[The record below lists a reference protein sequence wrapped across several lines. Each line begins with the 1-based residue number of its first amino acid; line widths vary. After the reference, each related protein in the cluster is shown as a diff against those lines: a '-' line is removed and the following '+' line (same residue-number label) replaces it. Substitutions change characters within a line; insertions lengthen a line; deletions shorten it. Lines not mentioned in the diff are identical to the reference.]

1 LRAVRNGV
9 HLQLVRPLL
18 VLGRD
23 SETAAARRGRG
34 LFVSGVFAG
43 GGGAARSDLIHVIA
57 SEAKQSIQILDTK
70 DGLLRRQRSSQ

>member
-1 LRAVRNGV
+1 
-9 HLQLVRPLL
+9 
-18 VLGRD
+18 
-23 SETAAARRGRG
+23 
-34 LFVSGVFAG
+34 VSGVFAG